1 MSFNI
6 FKAKAVA
13 KSVSHLI
20 HEQLTRVTIALAIV
34 FCLAAAVSA
43 HSTDETYIWLNPVGD
58 HYSGEVQIRLP
69 DLRKFLEL
77 EIPDDLEAA
86 QSALQA
92 NAKEI
97 EAYVRQHFEIKTLSG
112 EAIQYE
118 IIGID
123 VLESK
128 KFKHFAKILYKTQA
142 FDTLPEKVIVKSD
155 MLFEFDRY
163 TRSILC
169 MNYSSFKDDGRTKPD
184 ESKGI
189 TEDGFQEGFYHT
201 IFTPWNAEQEVDLVN
216 VSQVPSSWQY
226 YIWEGVRHIWIGTDH
241 ILFLITLLLASV
253 LLRRK
258 EEAQVVAGDMEGKA
272 DSEPT
277 VASKKAWIPVDGF
290 GGAFWNILKIVTVFT
305 VAHSITLALAS
316 LDIISLEGWIVESI
330 IAFSIILVALNNIF
344 PVFHDRSW
352 IVLFAFGLFHGM
364 GFASVMKDLPFRMGD
379 LRQLLFSFNIGVEL
393 GQLAIVI
400 GVFPIIFFLRK
411 SKFYQP
417 VILVGGSLVICMIA
431 AWWFYERAIQGA

>member
-1 MSFNI
+1 M
-6 FKAKAVA
+6 V
-13 KSVSHLI
+13 KSVFHLI
-20 HEQLTRVTIALAIV
+20 HRQLIQVVIALAIM
-34 FCLAAAVSA
+34 FCLAPAVSA

-58 HYSGEVQIRLP
+58 HYSGEVQMRLP
-69 DLRKFLEL
+69 DLRKFLKL
-77 EIPDDLEAA
+77 EIPEDLEEAK
-86 QSALQA
+86 SALQA
-92 NAKEI
+92 NAKELETYI
-97 EAYVRQHFEIKTLSG
+97 RQHFEIKTLDG
-112 EAIQYE
+112 AAIQYE

-123 VLESK
+123 MLESK
-128 KFKHFAKILYKTQA
+128 TYKHFAKILYKTES

-163 TRSILC
+163 SRSILC

-184 ESKGI
+184 EAEGI

-216 VSQVPSSWQY
+216 VSQVPTGWQY

-241 ILFLITLLLASV
+241 ILFLVTLLLASV

-258 EEAQVVAGDMEGKA
+258 QETQAVASDVEGKA
-272 DSEPT
+272 NSEPT
-277 VASKKAWIPVDGF
+277 VAAKKTWIPVSGF

-305 VAHSITLALAS
+305 LAHSITLALAS

-352 IVLFAFGLFHGM
+352 IVLFTFGLFHGM

-379 LRQLLFSFNIGVEL
+379 LRQLLLSFNIGVEL

-400 GVFPIIFFLRK
+400 GVFPLIFFLRK

-417 VILVGGSLVICMIA
+417 VFLVGGSLIICVIA

>member
-1 MSFNI
+1 MI
-6 FKAKAVA
+6 VTRAVF
-13 KSVSHLI
+13 HLV
-20 HEQLTRVTIALAIV
+20 QGRLVQAVVALAILLCMV
-34 FCLAAAVSA
+34 PTLSA
-43 HSTDETYIWLNPVGD
+43 HSTDETYIWLNPVDD

-69 DLRKFLEL
+69 DLREYLKL
-77 EIPDDLEAA
+77 EIPEDLEGAK
-86 QSALQA
+86 SALEA
-92 NAKEI
+92 NAKEL
-97 EAYVRQHFEIKTLSG
+97 ETYVRQHFELKTLDG
-112 EAIQYE
+112 AAIQYE

-128 KFKHFAKILYKTQA
+128 TFKHFAKVLYKTEA
-142 FDTLPEKVIVKSD
+142 FDMLPEKVIVKSD
-155 MLFEFDRY
+155 MLFEFDSY

-216 VSQVPSSWQY
+216 VSQVPKGWQY
-226 YIWEGVRHIWIGTDH
+226 YTWEGVRHIWIGTDH
-241 ILFLITLLLASV
+241 ILFLVTLLLASV
-253 LLRRK
+253 LLRRDTD
-258 EEAQVVAGDMEGKA
+258 VPPA
-272 DSEPT
+272 DDKTDDVPT
-277 VASKKAWIPVDGF
+277 VASKKSWVPVNGF

-316 LDIISLEGWIVESI
+316 LDIINLEGWIVESI

-352 IVLFAFGLFHGM
+352 IVLFTFGLFHGM

-379 LRQLLFSFNIGVEL
+379 LRQLLLSFNIGVEL

-400 GVFPIIFFLRK
+400 GVFPLIFFLRK

-417 VILVGGSLVICMIA
+417 VILVGGSLIICMIA
-431 AWWFYERAIQGA
+431 AWWFYERAILGA

>member
-1 MSFNI
+1 MGRVLIDSR
-6 FKAKAVA
+6 
-13 KSVSHLI
+13 LI
-20 HEQLTRVTIALAIV
+20 HVTLALA
-34 FCLAAAVSA
+34 FLFSLAPTLSA
-43 HSTDETYIWLNPVGD
+43 HSTDETYIWLNPVDD

-69 DLRKFLEL
+69 DLRKYLEL
-77 EIPDDLEAA
+77 EIPEDLEGAK
-86 QSALQA
+86 SALQGHA
-92 NAKEI
+92 VVLE
-97 EAYVRQHFEIKTLSG
+97 EYVRQHFEIKTLAG
-112 EAIQYE
+112 EAVQYE

-123 VLESK
+123 VMESNY
-128 KFKHFAKILYKTQA
+128 FKHFAKVLYKTRT
-142 FDTLPEKVIVKSD
+142 FDSLPKKVIVKSD
-155 MLFEFDRY
+155 LLFEFDRY
-163 TRSILC
+163 SRSILC
-169 MNYSSFKDDGRTKPD
+169 MNYSSFQDQGLTKPD

-201 IFTPWNAEQEVDLVN
+201 ILTPWNAEQEIDLVN
-216 VSQVPSSWQY
+216 VAQVPSGWEY

-253 LLRRK
+253 LLRRNTDVPNADD
-258 EEAQVVAGDMEGKA
+258 ETEA
-272 DSEPT
+272 EPT
-277 VASKKAWIPVDGF
+277 TASKKSWFPVNGF

-379 LRQLLFSFNIGVEL
+379 LKQLLLSFNIGVEL

-400 GVFPIIFFLRK
+400 AVFPVIFFLRK

-431 AWWFYERAIQGA
+431 AWWFYERAILGA